1 MRVTRFI
8 AGLLMALA
16 FAFSTVA
23 GILENVKTIQVDPT
37 VIPNPDKVK
46 DAAAADHV
54 QESLRGALRR
64 ADFEIG
70 ESPVRA
76 HIVLDEVTSGN
87 FAQRFVIGF
96 GAGRSTVAGHVVF
109 VDGAG
114 KEIANVRIRVRGS
127 LAWGA
132 YQGGK
137 TQGREASNSFEQRL
151 FEEIKKLK

>member
-1 MRVTRFI
+1 MRASRIMTIV
-8 AGLLMALA
+8 LMPLA
-16 FAFSTVA
+16 FAFPTIA

-37 VIPNPDKVK
+37 VISNPEKVK
-46 DAAAADHV
+46 DASAADHV
-54 QESLRGALRR
+54 QESLRGAVRR

-76 HIVLDEVTSGN
+76 HIVLDELTSGN
-87 FAQRFVIGF
+87 FAERFVIGF
-96 GAGRSTVAGHVVF
+96 GAGRSTVAGRMVF
-109 VDGAG
+109 VDGTG
-114 KEIANVRIRVRGS
+114 KEIANVPIRVRGS

-137 TQGREASNSFEQRL
+137 TQRREASNSFEQRL